1 MMPAPEQPNPMVS
14 ADADVLT
21 ALFSPAGRDDPQ
33 AVLQGADVP
42 GCRYAVVNAVL
53 HDRRFA
59 PPTLPASPDLMFQT
73 LMRWMLRVDGDRH
86 RRLRTRFGGLFTAR
100 RVEGFRMMVSARAD
114 ELLDVIGDQVSF
126 DLVDTFAKPLPFL
139 VICDVM
145 GVPDEQRRWL
155 RQQTATLGR
164 AFANQRD
171 RAFVE
176 QGNAAA
182 RALLDFFSALLDER
196 AGGDGDDLL
205 SVLGA
210 EELTDDEDRAD
221 VVANCVFFIVAGHE
235 TTSTLIAA
243 GADLL
248 CQHPA
253 QQAVLEA
260 DPSRW
265 HAAVEEMLRFVSPTT
280 FTGAR
285 ARVDVEVEGERFEAG
300 SQRVMFYAAANRDPR
315 AFPDPDRF
323 DIARS
328 ATGHVAFSAGPHYC
342 LGAPLARMEA
352 EIGLSTLFRRIP
364 GLVTGQPMWRGSAP
378 LRQIE
383 SLPCRSRPE
392 AD

>member
-1 MMPAPEQPNPMVS
+1 MTGPEQPSPVVS

-33 AVLQGADVP
+33 AVLRAAVVP

-86 RRLRTRFGGLFTAR
+86 RRLRARFGGLFTAR
-100 RVEGFRMMVSARAD
+100 RVESFRMMVSARAD
-114 ELLDVIGDQVSF
+114 ELLDVIDDQVSF

-145 GVPDEQRRWL
+145 GVPDEQRDWL

-171 RAFVE
+171 HAFVE
-176 QGNAAA
+176 HGNAAV
-182 RALLDFFSALLDER
+182 RELLDFFSALLDER
-196 AGGDGDDLL
+196 AGREGDDLL
-205 SVLGA
+205 SVLSA
-210 EELTDDEDRAD
+210 EELTDDENRAD
-221 VVANCVFFIVAGHE
+221 VIANCVFFIVAGHE

-248 CQHPA
+248 CRHPGQRA
-253 QQAVLEA
+253 ALEA

-265 HAAVEEMLRFVSPTT
+265 PAAVEEMLRYVSPTT

-285 ARVDVEVEGERFEAG
+285 ARVDVEVEGERFDAG
-300 SQRVMFYAAANRDPR
+300 SQRLMFYAAANHDPSV
-315 AFPDPDRF
+315 FPDPDRF

-364 GLVTGQPMWRGSAP
+364 GLESGQPVWRGSAP
-378 LRQIE
+378 IRQIE
-383 SLPCRSRPE
+383 SLPCRSRP
-392 AD
+392 DTD

>member
-1 MMPAPEQPNPMVS
+1 MTDPEQPSPMVR
-14 ADADVLT
+14 ADAEILT

-33 AVLQGADVP
+33 VVLGAASVP

-59 PPTLPASPDLMFQT
+59 PPALPVSPDLMFQT

-86 RRLRTRFGGLFTAR
+86 RRLRARFGGLFTAR
-100 RVEGFRMMVSARAD
+100 RVEGFRVMVSARAN
-114 ELLDVIGDQVSF
+114 ELLDAIGDDTSF
-126 DLVDTFAKPLPFL
+126 DLVNSFAKPLPFL

-145 GVPDEQRRWL
+145 GVPDEQRDWL

-196 AGGDGDDLL
+196 AEGTGDDLL
-205 SVLGA
+205 SVLSAGD
-210 EELTDDEDRAD
+210 LTDHEDRGD
-221 VVANCVFFIVAGHE
+221 VVANCIFFIVAGHE

-243 GADLL
+243 GAHLL

-253 QQAVLEA
+253 QRAALDA
-260 DPSRW
+260 DASRW
-265 HAAVEEMLRFVSPTT
+265 PTAVEEMLRYVSPTT

-285 ARVDVEVEGERFEAG
+285 ARIDVEIEGERFETG
-300 SQRVMFYAAANRDPR
+300 SQRLMFYAAANHDPR
-315 AFPDPDRF
+315 VFPDPGRF
-323 DIARS
+323 DIARP
-328 ATGHVAFSAGPHYC
+328 AKGHVAFSAGPHYC

-352 EIGLSTLFRRIP
+352 EIGLSALFRRIP
-364 GLVTGQPMWRGSAP
+364 ALVTGQPVWRGSAP

-383 SLPCRSRPE
+383 SLPSRTRPE

>member
-1 MMPAPEQPNPMVS
+1 MTDPEQPTPIVP

-33 AVLQGADVP
+33 AVLRAASVP

-59 PPTLPASPDLMFQT
+59 PPTLPASADLMFQT

-86 RRLRTRFGGLFTAR
+86 RRLRARFGGLFTAR
-100 RVEGFRMMVSARAD
+100 RVEGFRAMVSARAD
-114 ELLDVIGDQVSF
+114 ELLDAIGDEVSF
-126 DLVDTFAKPLPFL
+126 DLVSAFAEPLPFL

-145 GVPDEQRRWL
+145 GVPQDQRGWL

-176 QGNAAA
+176 HGNAAV
-182 RALLDFFSALLDER
+182 RALLDFFAALLDER
-196 AGGDGDDLL
+196 AAGTGDDLL
-205 SVLGA
+205 SVLSAGDP
-210 EELTDDEDRAD
+210 TSDDRAD
-221 VVANCVFFIVAGHE
+221 VVANCLFFIVAGHM
-235 TTSTLIAA
+235 TTSTLLAA
-243 GADLL
+243 GAHLL

-253 QQAVLEA
+253 QRAVLDA

-265 HAAVEEMLRFVSPTT
+265 PAAVEEMLRYLSPTT

-285 ARVDVEVEGERFEAG
+285 ARVDVEIEGERFDAG
-300 SQRVMFYAAANRDPR
+300 SQRLMFYAAANHDPR
-315 AFPDPDRF
+315 VFAEPDRF
-323 DIARS
+323 DVTRQAK
-328 ATGHVAFSAGPHYC
+328 GHLAFAAGPHYC

-352 EIGLSTLFRRIP
+352 EIGLSALFRRIP
-364 GLVTGQPMWRGSAP
+364 ALVTGQPIWRGSAP
-378 LRQIE
+378 VRQIE
-383 SLPCRSRPE
+383 SLPSRTRLE
-392 AD
+392 AG

>member
-1 MMPAPEQPNPMVS
+1 MTDPEQPSPIVG
-14 ADADVLT
+14 ADAEILT

-33 AVLQGADVP
+33 AVLRAASVP

-59 PPTLPASPDLMFQT
+59 PPTLPLRSPDLMFQT

-86 RRLRTRFGGLFTAR
+86 RRLRARFGGLFTAR
-100 RVEGFRMMVSARAD
+100 RVEGFRVMVSNRAN
-114 ELLDVIGDQVSF
+114 ELIDAIGDDASF
-126 DLVDTFAKPLPFL
+126 DLVEAFARPLPFL

-145 GVPDEQRRWL
+145 GVPEEQRDWL
-155 RQQTATLGR
+155 RRETVTLGR

-171 RAFVE
+171 HAFVE
-176 QGNAAA
+176 QGNAAV

-196 AGGDGDDLL
+196 GGGTGDDLL

-210 EELTDDEDRAD
+210 EDLTADEDRAN
-221 VVANCVFFIVAGHE
+221 VVADCVFFVVAGHE

-243 GADLL
+243 GAGLL
-248 CQHPA
+248 CHHPA
-253 QQAVLEA
+253 QRAALAA

-265 HAAVEEMLRFVSPTT
+265 PAAVEEMLRYVSPTT

-300 SQRVMFYAAANRDPR
+300 SQRLMFYAAANHDPGVL
-315 AFPDPDRF
+315 PDPDRF

-328 ATGHVAFSAGPHYC
+328 TKGHVAFSAGAHYC
-342 LGAPLARMEA
+342 LGAPLARMET
-352 EIGLSTLFRRIP
+352 EIGLSILFRRIP
-364 GLVTGQPMWRGSAP
+364 ALATGQPVWRGSAP

-383 SLPCRSRPE
+383 SLPSQR
-392 AD
+392 